1 MVGSDDEA
9 FYADKYE
16 EVMSAVT
23 NKGTYEIVDG
33 IDHLAIVEGDEAIA
47 AIRAVFK

>member
-1 MVGSDDEA
+1 MVGSEDEA

-23 NKGTYEIVDG
+23 DKGTYEIFDG
-33 IDHLAIVEGDEAIA
+33 TDHLAIVEADEAIA